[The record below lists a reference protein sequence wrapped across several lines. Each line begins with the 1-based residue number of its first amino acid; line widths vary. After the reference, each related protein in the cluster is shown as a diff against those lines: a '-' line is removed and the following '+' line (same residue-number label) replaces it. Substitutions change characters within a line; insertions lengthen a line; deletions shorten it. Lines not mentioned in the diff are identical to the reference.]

1 MAGGGGRRLYTG
13 AGRRRPCFRDNPPM
27 TDEQLLRYSRHI
39 LLEELGVE
47 GQERLLAGHALVIG
61 AGGLGSPLLLYL
73 AAAGIGTLGIV
84 DFDYVEISNLHRQI
98 LHSVERLDM
107 PKTESAERSLRALN
121 PHVTIIRHDMPISV
135 ENAAGL
141 VRGYDIVAD
150 GSDNFA
156 TRDAVHSAC
165 LAAQI
170 PLVSAAVQL
179 TDGLIT
185 TFKAYL
191 GPPHPCYRCLF
202 PDAPPA
208 AVTPSC
214 SEIGVLGPA
223 VGALGSMQAIEVIK
237 EVLGTG
243 PSLSGTLMMYDAW
256 RCVLD
261 AVALPRRAGC
271 LACEAMA
278 QPPVTGGN
286 SPTSSSEASSCE
298 FST

>member
-1 MAGGGGRRLYTG
+1 MRMPQTLS
-13 AGRRRPCFRDNPPM
+13 P
-27 TDEQLLRYSRHI
+27 
-39 LLEELGVE
+39 EELQWYRRQTVLPEIGVS
-47 GQERLLAGHALVIG
+47 GQEKLKAARVLVIG

-237 EVLGTG
+237 EILGTG

-271 LACEAMA
+271 LTCEAMA